1 MQTRSARFCPYTT
14 NKVTIKS
21 YKPWKG
27 RGGWWVISPS
37 HAFIITSYLNG
48 EGRVKGQRW
57 GWGVGWGWG
66 GSSGKCLR
74 ILEKKEGK
82 KNSIFFLIKINFLF
96 FFFSCDS
103 STAWVR
109 LHCPHFK
116 LQMLGLCKKSSCF
129 WSNQSRRRLLSLWC
143 HQQLPT
149 CQLAHK
155 AGMWPERHRKQKRW
169 YIKLAFT

>member
-1 MQTRSARFCPYTT
+1 MGKGGWKGKGGNGGGVGGVIWQVFE
-14 NKVTIKS
+14 N
-21 YKPWKG
+21 PWK
-27 RGGWWVISPS
+27 RG
-37 HAFIITSYLNG
+37 
-48 EGRVKGQRW
+48 
-57 GWGVGWGWG
+57 
-66 GSSGKCLR
+66 
-74 ILEKKEGK
+74 
-82 KNSIFFLIKINFLF
+82 KNEQHFFLIKINFL

-155 AGMWPERHRKQKRW
+155 VGLWPASTCWVDCKETSCWRNPLAAACYFPLLPAWEDTEACKLPGHRGWLWYTVQCFPMTAGPSAE
-169 YIKLAFT
+169 